1 MDPPESS
8 EASPED
14 RAEPAADGFKLTEEQ
29 CATIKNAMA
38 ALDIKYKPAWA
49 RWVKEGLKGSLA
61 PTQEFGKILSSPPAA
76 NTTTPWLHQPKSL
89 VRYPLAHLL
98 LTLLPLGCT
107 NPRV

>member
-1 MDPPESS
+1 MVGIHNRYAVLDDMDPPESS

-49 RWVKEGLKGSLA
+49 RWVKE
-61 PTQEFGKILSSPPAA
+61 
-76 NTTTPWLHQPKSL
+76 
-89 VRYPLAHLL
+89 VRCNHDSYKRTSL
-98 LTLLPLGCT
+98 LTCFTGAKRFART
-107 NPRV
+107 NPRVW